1 MEHTKLD
8 YVLLTSPVGRSHMIT
23 RSGRNDT
30 SQENSVNLMAM
41 ASEDSEND
49 FQRGLENGQSP
60 WADDEGPEP
69 SYTDNPLMQVRSAS
83 PEMQHQRLPLPVWM
97 RESSKSFRWKWVPL
111 PIRNAGRSVASWSKG
126 PDPPQIQKITP
137 IFPSIQEAPIRLVD
151 RYLPNRKQK
160 AALLAF
166 FFFTWIL
173 TFSLILHH
181 SATSGNIEGY
191 GTPQNIWC
199 GASYW
204 AGGNGCGLD
213 GNSCRP
219 FDNATF
225 AFRCPANCARTIV
238 FNPRAVGDQEIEY
251 QSFVIGGRMDDGPG
265 LPASEPIYRGDSFIC
280 QAAIHAGVVSNEKG
294 GCGVVAL
301 AGKHDKFPSATGH
314 GITSIGF
321 DSSFPKSFTFTSGLS
336 SHCGAVDLRWPLL
349 AVTVIFTAL
358 LSLFCSSPAVF
369 FASVFPMLFIHVSLV
384 SDPPNLYGYPSL
396 SSLAIGR
403 FLPAAFVGYVIYR
416 YCVKHQLS
424 GLTAQI
430 EKTILWLGGAWI
442 GSLNNYTFDFI
453 PIQRLTPHDLSAQ
466 PGARLALVII
476 VLSIFAIALGQIYYL
491 RLEGR
496 FPRYLAL
503 YAMMGGFLIICVVIP
518 QLSLRIHHYVLALL
532 LLPGT
537 GIQTRPSLLYQ
548 GILVGLFI
556 NGTAR
561 WGFDSI
567 MQTAESLRGGDSQL
581 DSLLPNIT
589 APIISAANIT
599 FAWAFPPEGYDG
611 LSILVND
618 VERHRWYGGEG
629 DSQFTWDREQN
640 QKEYFR
646 FGYMIGSDAADY
658 TKAGVWEEDG
668 SWRSMKPG
676 PSR

>member
-1 MEHTKLD
+1 M
-8 YVLLTSPVGRSHMIT
+8 VMGP
-23 RSGRNDT
+23 NDNANGI
-30 SQENSVNLMAM
+30 QP
-41 ASEDSEND
+41 
-49 FQRGLENGQSP
+49 GLENGQSP
-60 WADDEGPEP
+60 WADDQGPEQ
-69 SYTDNPLMQVRSAS
+69 SYIDSPLMQVRSAS
-83 PEMQHQRLPLPVWM
+83 PDTQPRRLPLPVWM
-97 RESSKSFRWKWVPL
+97 RESSKSFHWKWVPL
-111 PIRNAGRSVASWSKG
+111 PLRNAARFLASWSKG

-137 IFPSIQEAPIRLVD
+137 IFPSIQEAPLKLVD
-151 RYLPNRKQK
+151 RYLPKRKHQ
-160 AALLAF
+160 AAVLAF
-166 FFFTWIL
+166 VFFSWIL

-181 SATSGNIEGY
+181 SATSGNIRGY
-191 GTPQNIWC
+191 GTSQNIWC

-213 GNSCRP
+213 GNTCRP

-225 AFRCPANCARTIV
+225 AFRCPANCGRTKV
-238 FNPRAVGDQEIEY
+238 LNPRAVGDQEINY
-251 QSFVIGGRMDDGPG
+251 RSFVIGGPKDD
-265 LPASEPIYRGDSFIC
+265 SERIYRGDSFIC
-280 QAAIHAGVVSNEKG
+280 QAAIHAGIVSNEKG

-301 AGKHDKFPSATGH
+301 AGKHDNFPSTSGH

-321 DSSFPKSFTFTSGLS
+321 DSSFPKSFTFVSGLS
-336 SHCGAVDLRWPLL
+336 ARCGAKDLRWPLL

-369 FASVFPMLFIHVSLV
+369 FASVFPMLFIYVSMV

-416 YCVKHQLS
+416 YCVKPQLS
-424 GLTAQI
+424 GLTAQV
-430 EKTILWLGGAWI
+430 EKTVLWLGGAWI

-476 VLSIFAIALGQIYYL
+476 VLLIFAITLGQIWYL

-496 FPRYLAL
+496 FRRYLVL
-503 YAMMGGFLIICVVIP
+503 YAIMGGLLTVCLVIP

-548 GILVGLFI
+548 GILVGLFV
-556 NGTAR
+556 NGIAR
-561 WGFDSI
+561 WGFDSL
-567 MQTAESLRGGDSQL
+567 MQTPESLRGGDSQL

-589 APIISAANIT
+589 APIIGAANIT
-599 FAWAFPPEGYDG
+599 FGWAFPPEPYDG
-611 LSILVND
+611 LSVLVND
-618 VERHRWYGGEG
+618 VERHRWYEGEG
-629 DSQFTWDREQN
+629 DSRFTWDRKGN
-640 QKEYFR
+640 RKEYFR

-658 TKAGVWEEDG
+658 TKAGVWEPDG
-668 SWRSMKPG
+668 SWRAMKAG

>member
-1 MEHTKLD
+1 MKLIAM
-8 YVLLTSPVGRSHMIT
+8 SPNG
-23 RSGRNDT
+23 
-30 SQENSVNLMAM
+30 
-41 ASEDSEND
+41 SENRL
-49 FQRGLENGQSP
+49 QPGLESGQSP
-60 WADDEGPEP
+60 WAEDDQSPEP
-69 SYTDNPLMQVRSAS
+69 SYTDSPLMQVRSAS
-83 PEMQHQRLPLPVWM
+83 PGTQRRRVPVPVWM
-97 RESSKSFRWKWVPL
+97 RESSKAFRWTWVPL
-111 PIRNAGRSVASWSKG
+111 PVRNTARFLSSWSRG

-137 IFPSIQEAPIRLVD
+137 IFPSTQEAPIRLVN
-151 RYLPNRKQK
+151 RYLPKRKHK
-160 AALLAF
+160 ALLLAF
-166 FFFTWIL
+166 VLFSWTL
-173 TFSLILHH
+173 AFSLTLHH
-181 SATSGNIEGY
+181 SATSGEIKGY

-204 AGGNGCGLD
+204 AKGNGCGLD
-213 GNSCRP
+213 GNNCRP
-219 FDNATF
+219 FNNATF
-225 AFRCPANCARTIV
+225 AFRCPASCGRTKIL
-238 FNPRAVGDQEIEY
+238 NPHTVGDQEVNY
-251 QSFVIGGRMDDGPG
+251 QSFVIGGREDDSLGIPG
-265 LPASEPIYRGDSFIC
+265 SEPIYRGDSFIC
-280 QAAIHAGVVSNEKG
+280 QAAIHAGVISHEEG

-301 AGKHDKFPSATGH
+301 IGKNDNFPSTIHH
-314 GITSIGF
+314 GIESIGF
-321 DSSFPKSFTFTSGLS
+321 DSSFPKSFTFLS
-336 SHCGAVDLRWPLL
+336 SISSQCGAKDLRWPLL

-358 LSLFCSSPAVF
+358 LSIFCSSPAVF
-369 FASVFPMLFIHVSLV
+369 FASVFPLLFIHVSMV
-384 SDPPNLYGYPSL
+384 SDPPNIYGYTSL

-416 YCVKHQLS
+416 YCVKPQLS

-466 PGARLALVII
+466 PGARLALVMI
-476 VLSIFAIALGQIYYL
+476 VLLIFAIALGQIWYL

-503 YAMMGGFLIICVVIP
+503 YAIMGGFLILCIMIP
-518 QLSLRIHHYVLALL
+518 QLSLRIHHYLLALL

-556 NGTAR
+556 NGIAR

-567 MQTAESLRGGDSQL
+567 LQTPESLRGGDSQL
-581 DSLLPNIT
+581 DSPLPNIT
-589 APIISAANIT
+589 TAIIGAANIT
-599 FAWAFPPEGYDG
+599 FAWAFPPEPYDG
-611 LSILVND
+611 LSVLIND
-618 VERHRWYGGEG
+618 VERHRWYEGEG
-629 DSQFTWDREQN
+629 DSQFTWDRKGT

-668 SWRSMKPG
+668 SWRTMKPG

>member
-1 MEHTKLD
+1 
-8 YVLLTSPVGRSHMIT
+8 MIM
-23 RSGRNDT
+23 GPNGI
-30 SQENSVNLMAM
+30 
-41 ASEDSEND
+41 END
-49 FQRGLENGQSP
+49 FQRGSEGGQLP

-69 SYTDNPLMQVRSAS
+69 SYTDSPLMQVRSAS
-83 PEMQHQRLPLPVWM
+83 PESQHRRHPLPVWM
-97 RESSKSFRWKWVPL
+97 RESSKSFHWKWVPL
-111 PIRNAGRSVASWSKG
+111 PVRNAARFLAAWSKG

-137 IFPSIQEAPIRLVD
+137 IFPSIQEAPIKLVD
-151 RYLPNRKQK
+151 RYLPKRKHK

-166 FFFTWIL
+166 VLLSWTLI
-173 TFSLILHH
+173 FSLTLHH
-181 SATSGNIEGY
+181 SATSGKIEGY

-204 AGGNGCGLD
+204 AKGNGCGLD

-225 AFRCPANCARTIV
+225 AFRCPANCGRIKV
-238 FNPRAVGDQEIEY
+238 LNPRAVGDQEINY
-251 QSFVIGGRMDDGPG
+251 RSYVIGGPNDDGRG

-280 QAAIHAGVVSNEKG
+280 QAAIHAGVVSHEKG

-301 AGKHDKFPSATGH
+301 AGNHDNFPSTTHH
-314 GITSIGF
+314 GIESIGF
-321 DSSFPKSFTFTSGLS
+321 GSSFPKTFTFLSGLS
-336 SHCGAVDLRWPLL
+336 SHCGAKDLRWPLL
-349 AVTVIFTAL
+349 AITVIFTAL
-358 LSLFCSSPAVF
+358 LSLFCSFTAVF
-369 FASVFPMLFIHVSLV
+369 FASVFPMLFIHVSIV

-403 FLPAAFVGYVIYR
+403 FLPAAFVGFILYR
-416 YCVKHQLS
+416 YCVKPQLS

-442 GSLNNYTFDFI
+442 GSLNNYTFDWI

-466 PGARLALVII
+466 PGAQIALVVI
-476 VLSIFAIALGQIYYL
+476 VLLIFAIALGQIWYL

-503 YAMMGGFLIICVVIP
+503 YAIMGCFLIVCIAIP
-518 QLSLRIHHYVLALL
+518 QLSLRVHHYVLALL

-556 NGTAR
+556 NGIAR
-561 WGFDSI
+561 RGFDSI
-567 MQTAESLRGGDSQL
+567 MQTPESLRGGDSQL

-589 APIISAANIT
+589 APIIGAANIT
-599 FAWAFPPEGYDG
+599 FAWAFPPEPYDG
-611 LSILVND
+611 LSVLVND

-629 DSQFTWDREQN
+629 DSQFTWDRKHDH
-640 QKEYFR
+640 KEYFR

-658 TKAGVWEEDG
+658 TKAGVWGEDG
-668 SWRSMKPG
+668 SWRTMKPG
-676 PSR
+676 PSI

>member
-1 MEHTKLD
+1 MKLIAM
-8 YVLLTSPVGRSHMIT
+8 SPNG
-23 RSGRNDT
+23 
-30 SQENSVNLMAM
+30 
-41 ASEDSEND
+41 SENRL
-49 FQRGLENGQSP
+49 QPGLESGQSP
-60 WADDEGPEP
+60 WAEDDQSPEP
-69 SYTDNPLMQVRSAS
+69 SYTDSPLMQVRSAS
-83 PEMQHQRLPLPVWM
+83 PGTQPRRVPLPVWM
-97 RESSKSFRWKWVPL
+97 RESSKTFHWTWVPL
-111 PIRNAGRSVASWSKG
+111 PVRNTARFLSSWSRG
-126 PDPPQIQKITP
+126 PNPPQIQKITP
-137 IFPSIQEAPIRLVD
+137 IFPSIQEAPIRLVN
-151 RYLPNRKQK
+151 RYLPNKKQK
-160 AALLAF
+160 ALLLAF
-166 FFFTWIL
+166 VLFSWTL
-173 TFSLILHH
+173 AFSLTLHH
-181 SATSGNIEGY
+181 SATSGEIKGY

-204 AGGNGCGLD
+204 AKGNGCGLD
-213 GNSCRP
+213 GNNCRP

-225 AFRCPANCARTIV
+225 AFRCPASCGRTKIL
-238 FNPRAVGDQEIEY
+238 NPHTVGDQEVNY
-251 QSFVIGGRMDDGPG
+251 QSFVIGGREDDGLG

-280 QAAIHAGVVSNEKG
+280 QAAIHAGVISHEKG

-301 AGKHDKFPSATGH
+301 VGKNGNFPSTTHH
-314 GITSIGF
+314 GIESIGF
-321 DSSFPKSFTFTSGLS
+321 DSSFPKSFTFLSEIS
-336 SHCGAVDLRWPLL
+336 SHCGAKDLRWPLL

-358 LSLFCSSPAVF
+358 LSIFCSSPAVF
-369 FASVFPMLFIHVSLV
+369 FASVFPLLFIHVSMV
-384 SDPPNLYGYPSL
+384 SDPPDLYGYTSL
-396 SSLAIGR
+396 VSLAIGR

-416 YCVKHQLS
+416 YCVKPQLS

-466 PGARLALVII
+466 PGARLALVMI
-476 VLSIFAIALGQIYYL
+476 VLLIFAIALGQIWYL

-503 YAMMGGFLIICVVIP
+503 YAIMGGFLILCIIIP

-556 NGTAR
+556 NGIAR

-567 MQTAESLRGGDSQL
+567 LQTPESLRGSDSPL

-589 APIISAANIT
+589 APIIGAANIT
-599 FAWAFPPEGYDG
+599 FAWAFPPEPYDG
-611 LSILVND
+611 LSVLIND
-618 VERHRWYGGEG
+618 VERHRWYEGEG
-629 DSQFTWDREQN
+629 DSQFTWDRRGT

-668 SWRSMKPG
+668 GWRKMKPG